1 MVKYTYDAYGNVFIS
16 GTLSSTIGELNPY
29 RYRWYY
35 YDVETN
41 LFLVSSCYYS
51 PELCRWISPDDIEYL
66 DPESVNGLNL
76 YCYCLNNPINY
87 IDPDGH
93 FTISTLVWILIGTAV
108 LVTAGTIT
116 YGAVTDT
123 PVVLDLSASFNS
135 GAGVGYKVGISIVFD
150 FKNDNIEFYGHHGI
164 TYGVKANTFGF
175 SYSPG
180 VILNYEKP
188 GDYGGPFKN
197 YGGGWL

>member
-1 MVKYTYDAYGNVFIS
+1 MYVDHT
-16 GTLSSTIGELNPY
+16 
-29 RYRWYY
+29 
-35 YDVETN
+35 
-41 LFLVSSCYYS
+41 
-51 PELCRWISPDDIEYL
+51 
-66 DPESVNGLNL
+66 
-76 YCYCLNNPINY
+76 
-87 IDPDGH
+87 GH
-93 FTISTLVWILIGTAV
+93 FAISTLVWILIGTAV

-123 PVVLDLSASFNS
+123 SVVLDLSASFNS
-135 GAGVGYKVGISIVFD
+135 GAGVGYKVGISVVFD

-164 TYGVKANTFGF
+164 IYGIKVNTFGF

-197 YGGGWL
+197 YGGGWLLGIDHCYDPRTNHSDAVQAYSITFGNNKGVYFGDDKYYYWGKTKVPKWMR